1 MEGFEISNEKKP
13 DAGNRASRR
22 SFVSR
27 DELKYFPRQGLV
39 SQSVASMSMRAR
51 ASFNLFETSKKSFM
65 GATASVTS
73 TASFSGGKS
82 MMSGRGSFS
91 ASKTSVSKF
100 VNNQATKT
108 EDAELGL
115 YLLRIVEQFRSIEKK
130 IFKKFRNE
138 KILNEKIQKGHNKKL
153 HKFYRSVR

>member
-1 MEGFEISNEKKP
+1 MTGFEISNEKKL
-13 DAGNRASRR
+13 DTANGASRR

-39 SQSVASMSMRAR
+39 SQSVASMSMRSR

-65 GATASVTS
+65 GANAAVTS
-73 TASFSGGKS
+73 TASFSGGRS

-91 ASKTSVSKF
+91 SSKTSVSKF

-130 IFKKFRNE
+130 IFKRFRHELLYKE
-138 KILNEKIQKGHNKKL
+138 KMEDEYNQKLLEH
-153 HKFYRSVR
+153 YEEV